1 MSDGSRVL
9 VSLRVSATPE
19 RAFAAFTEEIGQ
31 WWRPNGLFQ
40 FSDNRTGTLG
50 FEPGA
55 GGRLVERY
63 DDGDTFVVGDV
74 RVWEP
79 PHRLVMSWRT
89 ARLDPDQE
97 TELHVSF
104 DPVGDQTRVTVEH
117 FGWDTIPA
125 EHAARHGF
133 PISVFQQRWAEWWR
147 SMLRDQDW
155 AAAREPTGPS
165 GR

>member
-9 VSLRVSATPE
+9 VSLRVDATPE
-19 RAFAAFTEEIGQ
+19 RAFAVFTEEIGQ
-31 WWRPNGLFQ
+31 WWQPNGLFQ
-40 FSDNRTGTLG
+40 FTDGRTGTLS
-50 FEPGA
+50 FEPGV
-55 GGRLVERY
+55 GGRLVERHP
-63 DDGDTFVVGDV
+63 DGDTFVVGDV

-89 ARLDPDQE
+89 ERFEADQE
-97 TELHVSF
+97 TELHVTF
-104 DPVGDQTRVTVEH
+104 GAAGDQTRVTVEH

-133 PISVFQQRWAEWWR
+133 PVAVFQQRWAEWWQ
-147 SMLRDQDW
+147 SMLHHASFGSRS
-155 AAAREPTGPS
+155 P